1 MKKEFKA
8 GHHMEWNTE
17 AGHVLGTSKKKIITA
32 ITFNG
37 RTVHVSK

>member
-1 MKKEFKA
+1 MRKDFKSGDHVGWNLET
-8 GHHMEWNTE
+8 GH
-17 AGHVLGTSKKKIITA
+17 AQGTITKKIITA